1 MSKGLEFLKDCFEND
16 EAFKKFEEKV
26 DEKGIKVAD
35 LSNGDYVAKK
45 KFDDKVSE
53 LNTLQTKYT
62 ELEKNA
68 QTDEASKTKIADL
81 EKQLGEYKT
90 KYETLDKEHS
100 HYLNRDTVISNGFKK
115 EFADFV
121 VSEINKNVSETID
134 FETAMKGYKAKNP
147 QFTETEQKNK
157 VITKQKSMPDMNGNN
172 VEKQNNNDFMNSL
185 IRGEQ

>member
-1 MSKGLEFLKDCFEND
+1 MSKGLEFLKDCFDND

-35 LSNGDYVAKK
+35 LSTGDYVAKK
-45 KFDDKVSE
+45 KYDDKVTE

-62 ELEKNA
+62 DLERNA
-68 QTDEASKTKIADL
+68 QTDEVSKTKISDL
-81 EKQLGEYKT
+81 EKELGEYKT
-90 KYETLDKEHS
+90 KYETLDKDHK

-121 VSEINKNVSETID
+121 VSEINKNVSDTID

-147 QFTETEQKNK
+147 QFTEAEKK
-157 VITKQKSMPDMNGNN
+157 VVIKQSSMPNMNGNG
-172 VEKQNNNDFMNSL
+172 EGKQNNNDFMNSL